1 MTKPNA
7 AAEQQR
13 MASIARGEVLAG
25 PQSIHFDLANGCN
38 TNCVT
43 CWDHSPLLENART
56 TDWKRIKM
64 DLDQFERVTAE
75 IASMDSVRSVILSG
89 MGDPF
94 VNPNVYEMIARV
106 KGYGWHTTVLTNALL
121 CDPQRILD
129 LEVDSMLISVN
140 GVSPE
145 SYCRFHPNLEPSD
158 FQKLREM
165 LAAFAAAGKRFK
177 HVQVINHDTAPEIV
191 EMVRFA
197 DQYWAA
203 SITYKLASLS
213 RGTEGCAITEEQRGL
228 ILKELAPQ
236 AEELARTLG
245 VATNLDVFRMQLE
258 TGGRATAPIA
268 EIGCFMGWY
277 YARITADGR
286 ILLCCST
293 EVEVGHLDRGTFPEQ
308 WYGAQWNERRARL
321 MSGRYFPGCAQC
333 GKVNQNV
340 KIGAKV
346 KDTLGEPLYYLR
358 TGRDASGKLLHPERR
373 LPVIQTFEEA
383 PL

>member
-1 MTKPNA
+1 MIKQNF
-7 AAEQQR
+7 AEQQR
-13 MASIARGEVLAG
+13 IAGIARGEVIVG
-25 PQSIHFDLANGCN
+25 PQTVHFDLANGCN

-43 CWDHSPLLENART
+43 CWDHSPLLWNQRT
-56 TDWKRIKM
+56 PEWKRVKM
-64 DLDQFERVTAE
+64 ELECFERVAAE
-75 IASMDSVRSVILSG
+75 INSMNSVRSVILSG

-94 VNPNVYEMIARV
+94 VHPQVYEMIETV
-106 KGYGWHTTVLTNALL
+106 KGYGWHTTLLTNALL
-121 CDPQRILD
+121 ADPDKILD
-129 LEVDSMLISVN
+129 LGVDSMLISVN

-158 FQKLREM
+158 FARLQEILS
-165 LAAFAAAGKRFK
+165 AFACAGKRFK
-177 HVQVINHDTAPEIV
+177 HVQVINRDTAGELV

-197 DQYWAA
+197 HDYRAA

-213 RGTEGCAITEEQRGL
+213 QGTEECAITEEQRGML
-228 ILKELAPQ
+228 LDELVPQ
-236 AEELARTLG
+236 AETLARELG
-245 VATNLDVFRMQLE
+245 IMTNLEVFRIQLE
-258 TGGRATAPIA
+258 AGGRATAPIA

-293 EVEVGHLDRGTFPEQ
+293 EVEVGHVEQGTFSLQ
-308 WYGAQWNERRARL
+308 WFGAQWNERRTRL

-346 KDTLGEPLYYLR
+346 KEALGESIYYLR
-358 TGRDASGKLLHPERR
+358 TGRDAAGKLLHPMRK
-373 LPVIQTFEEA
+373 LPVIQQRPEA
-383 PL
+383 AT